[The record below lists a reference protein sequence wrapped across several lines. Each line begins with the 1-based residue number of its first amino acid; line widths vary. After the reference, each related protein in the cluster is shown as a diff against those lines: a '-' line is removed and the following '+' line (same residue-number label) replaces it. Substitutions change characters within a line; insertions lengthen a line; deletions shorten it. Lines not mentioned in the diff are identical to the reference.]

1 MQLSSPVGSC
11 EEVLVYRSPPG
22 TQASILLLVQH
33 MQVVHTIVCRNE
45 ADSRSG
51 TAGFVHTGGR
61 NNRGPETSLLAPRPA
76 AGHGT
81 YHNAGVQLRAGM
93 VANDR
98 TGDGGPVWR
107 PRRCILLPYIAGSYT
122 PPANAGARRR

>member
-1 MQLSSPVGSC
+1 MSTSAPNKQ
-11 EEVLVYRSPPG
+11 R
-22 TQASILLLVQH
+22 
-33 MQVVHTIVCRNE
+33 
-45 ADSRSG
+45 
-51 TAGFVHTGGR
+51 
-61 NNRGPETSLLAPRPA
+61 PETPLVALHPA

-107 PRRCILLPYIAGSYT
+107 PRRCILLPYIAGSYR
-122 PPANAGARRR
+122 PPANAGVHSGFPLHAANWDTYSSALPFRSCFACLDLRHGDGRDPVCIRAVVPTFQR